1 MKKIKIKKW
10 SLVQKI
16 LPLLFGGIA
25 VLWLF
30 GLFMQ
35 FIFSAKTNDYSMFKE
50 YGMVAL
56 TVFGFTLIG
65 GIFEKSKNKPEIVM
79 QLFDSS
85 LSFLTTAIAFYFMY
99 SFSSALSGDVIFG
112 GDIALMII
120 VGASSIALMVS
131 FYGIIFGLLNL
142 YQVLINYRVSFDK
155 NNNKTFALFLNLP

>member
-1 MKKIKIKKW
+1 MKKIKVKKW

-16 LPLLFGGIA
+16 LAPLFGGIA

-35 FIFSAKTNDYSMFKE
+35 FLYSAKTNDYSMFKE

-56 TVFGFTLIG
+56 TVFGFTLVG
-65 GIFEKSKNKPEIVM
+65 GIFEKGKNKPEIVT

-99 SFSSALSGDVIFG
+99 SISSVLSDETIVMGDLQVW
-112 GDIALMII
+112 II
-120 VGASSIALMVS
+120 VGASLIALMIS
-131 FYGIIFGLLNL
+131 FYGLIFGLLNL
-142 YQVLINYRVSFDK
+142 YQVLINYRVNFDK
-155 NNNKTFALFLNLP
+155 NK

>member
-1 MKKIKIKKW
+1 MKKIKDFKKW

-16 LPLLFGGIA
+16 LPLLFGGIV

-35 FIFSAKTNDYSMFKE
+35 FISSAKTNDYSMFKE

-65 GIFEKSKNKPEIVM
+65 GIFEKSRNKPEIVM

-85 LSFLTTAIAFYFMY
+85 LSFLTTSIAFYFMY
-99 SFSSALSGDVIFG
+99 SFSSALSEDVVIEG
-112 GDIALMII
+112 ESALIII
-120 VGASSIALMVS
+120 VGASSIALFVS

-142 YQVLINYRVSFDK
+142 YQILINYRVSLD
-155 NNNKTFALFLNLP
+155 NNK